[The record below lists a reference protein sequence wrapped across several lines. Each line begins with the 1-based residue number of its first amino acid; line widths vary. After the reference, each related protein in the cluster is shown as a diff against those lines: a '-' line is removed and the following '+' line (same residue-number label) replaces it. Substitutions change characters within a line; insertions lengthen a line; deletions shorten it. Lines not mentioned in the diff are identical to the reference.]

1 MTGAAIEAKDQA
13 MDAQVED
20 KNKHAMLLRQGRK
33 APPCILTIFGA
44 GGDLTKRLLMPAIY
58 NLSRAKLLPE
68 KFAIIAVDRAPK
80 PVDAFRNYLAEGV
93 RSFVSDTASG
103 PATEPFDTQAWDFI
117 ASRITHFGGDL
128 TLPDTYAR
136 LHEVLERTAAQHQ
149 TGGNAVFYLAVAS
162 QLFGTIVEQLGAA
175 GLTREPEGRFRR
187 VIIEKPFGSDLSS
200 ARALNA
206 QILKVLSE
214 GQIYRMDHFLGKETV
229 QNIMVLR
236 FANGIFEPIWNR
248 DHIDHV
254 QITVAETV
262 GVELR
267 AKFYEATGALRDM
280 VPNHVFQ
287 LLSLTAMEPPNSFD
301 ADAVRTEKYKVL
313 EAVHPLDIAEVR
325 RNSVR
330 GQYGAGVINGKPVK
344 AYREEPGVAPDSKT
358 ETYVAMQLGIDNWRW
373 AGVPFY
379 LRTGKRLTRRT
390 TEIAIQFKQAP
401 YALFRDTPVETLTP
415 NVLALQIQPDEGAS
429 LQFGAKIPGPE
440 IALGGVRMNF
450 SYKDYFN
457 TEPTTG
463 YETLVYDC
471 MIGDQMLFNRA
482 DGVEAGW
489 EVVQPILDLWQN
501 DKSVPL
507 EIHPAGNAGPEASD
521 TLLWRS
527 GRQWRPIA

>member
-1 MTGAAIEAKDQA
+1 
-13 MDAQVED
+13 MDIQVVD
-20 KNKHAMLLRQGRK
+20 RTNRRQTQTPAHQ
-33 APPCILTIFGA
+33 APPCTLVIFGA

-58 NLSRAKLLPE
+58 NLAKAKLLSE
-68 KFAIIAVDRAPK
+68 KFAIIAVDRTPK
-80 PVDAFRNYLAEGV
+80 PVEAFRDYLADGI

-103 PATEPFDTQAWDFI
+103 PATDPFDKEAWDFV
-117 ASRITHFGGDL
+117 ASRITHFAGDL
-128 TLPDTYAR
+128 TQSDTYAR
-136 LHEVLERTAAQHQ
+136 LYDVVERA
-149 TGGNAVFYLAVAS
+149 GGNAIFYLAVAS
-162 QLFGTIVEQLGAA
+162 QLFGTIVEQIGGV
-175 GLTREPEGRFRR
+175 GLTEEKDGCFRR
-187 VIIEKPFGSDLSS
+187 VIIEKPFGTDLAS
-200 ARALNA
+200 AGALNA
-206 QILKVLSE
+206 RILKVLSE
-214 GQIYRMDHFLGKETV
+214 SQIYRMDHFLGKETV

-301 ADAVRTEKYKVL
+301 ADAVRTEKHKVL
-313 EAVHPLDIAEVR
+313 EAVHPLDDADLR
-325 RNSVR
+325 RHTIR
-330 GQYGAGVINGKPVK
+330 GQYGPGEFGGKPVK
-344 AYREEPGVAPDSKT
+344 AYREEPGVAPDSVT
-358 ETYVAMQLGIDNWRW
+358 ETYVAMRLGIDNWRW

-401 YALFRDTPVETLTP
+401 FALFRDTPVDVLTP
-415 NVLALQIQPDEGAS
+415 NVLALQLQPDEGAS

-450 SYKDYFN
+450 LYKDYFN
-457 TEPTTG
+457 SEPTTG

-471 MIGDQMLFNRA
+471 MIGDAMLFNRA

-489 EVVQPILDLWQN
+489 AVVQPVLDLWQN
-501 DKSVPL
+501 DKTVPL
-507 EIHPAGNAGPEASD
+507 EIYPAGSPGPEAAD
-521 TLLWRS
+521 NLLWRS
-527 GRQWRPIA
+527 GRKWRSTV

>member
-1 MTGAAIEAKDQA
+1 
-13 MDAQVED
+13 MDVRVED
-20 KNKHAMLLRQGRK
+20 RAKSTAVQSRAQK
-33 APPCILTIFGA
+33 APPCTLVIFGA
-44 GGDLTKRLLMPAIY
+44 GGDLTRRLLMPAIY
-58 NLSRAKLLPE
+58 NLSKAKLLPD
-68 KFAIIAVDRAPK
+68 KFAIIAVDRTPK
-80 PVDAFRNYLAEGV
+80 PVAAYRDYLAEGI
-93 RSFVSDTASG
+93 RSFVSDTASA
-103 PATEPFDTQAWDFI
+103 PATEPFDAQAWDFV
-117 ASRITHFGGDL
+117 ASRISHFAGDL
-128 TLPDTYAR
+128 TQADTYAR
-136 LHEVLERTAAQHQ
+136 LHEVLEKTAAEQQ

-162 QLFGTIVEQLGAA
+162 QLFGTIVERLGAV
-175 GLTREPEGRFRR
+175 GLTQEQAGSFRR
-187 VIIEKPFGSDLSS
+187 VIIEKPFGSDLGS
-200 ARALNA
+200 ARALNDRV
-206 QILKVLSE
+206 LKVLSE
-214 GQIYRMDHFLGKETV
+214 SQVYRMDHFLGKETV

-267 AKFYEATGALRDM
+267 ARFYEATGALRDM

-313 EAVHPLDIAEVR
+313 EAVHPLDISEVR

-330 GQYGAGVINGKPVK
+330 GQYGAGMIAGNPVK
-344 AYREEPGVAPDSKT
+344 AYREEPGVAPDSVT

-379 LRTGKRLTRRT
+379 LRTGKRMTRRT
-390 TEIAIQFKQAP
+390 TEIAIHFKQAP
-401 YALFRDTPVETLTP
+401 FALFRDTPVDTLAP

-429 LQFGAKIPGPE
+429 LQFSAKVPGPE

-501 DKSVPL
+501 DKTVPL
-507 EIHPAGNAGPEASD
+507 EIYPAGSAGPEAAD
-521 TLLWRS
+521 QLLWRS
-527 GRQWRPIA
+527 GRKWRPIA